1 MIKLR
6 LSLEC
11 YVKNIALIC
20 TLEVVPTKNRQFF
33 SPHPHARKLK
43 FDYFMNEES
52 VMSVSVALMEL
63 VIDALF
69 YEAAEILL
77 AKKIIKKIPQIMET
91 CKIFYIILSHIFAI
105 LEP

>member
-1 MIKLR
+1 
-6 LSLEC
+6 
-11 YVKNIALIC
+11 
-20 TLEVVPTKNRQFF
+20 
-33 SPHPHARKLK
+33 
-43 FDYFMNEES
+43 MNEES

-91 CKIFYIILSHIFAI
+91 CKIF
-105 LEP
+105 